1 MFNKQYIIIIIL
13 LLISSSILMSQTN
26 SQQMYGIGAI
36 IDKID
41 EGILVKNVLV
51 NGSVFQAGINNG
63 DIILE
68 INGVLTKDI
77 DLEQAVKL
85 ILGEQ
90 NTYVNIK
97 VKQRNNEIKIF
108 NLKRIL
114 IKLGI
119 QSRIDYI
126 FSSQSLAE
134 KCISASPII
143 NDETD
148 NISDHYPVIAEFK
161 LDSGTNL
168 KIITYNIYQGFIGDD
183 KRKQRFIEWIK
194 KQNVDILALQE
205 LNNYNENTLQEDAL
219 KWGHKYSAI
228 CITKDGYHIGF
239 TSNREIKNIEKIKSI
254 TQRGILKCE
263 IDNIILFALH
273 FYPEENKMKVSEIQN
288 QEANTVLV
296 EANKYNNS
304 NCIILGD
311 FNALSPYDSKY
322 YKAEGLD
329 YSTISLFINSKWIDL
344 VRRYNNNDFMLVTCP
359 TRLKKGSME

>member
-1 MFNKQYIIIIIL
+1 MFNKQYIVIIIL
-13 LLISSSILMSQTN
+13 LLISSSILMSQTE
-26 SQQMYGIGAI
+26 SQQIYGIGVI
-36 IDKID
+36 IYKID

-51 NGSVFQAGINNG
+51 NGTAFQAGINNG

-85 ILGEQ
+85 ISGEQ

-97 VKQRNNEIKIF
+97 VKQRNNEVKAF
-108 NLKRIL
+108 NLKRVL

-148 NISDHYPVIAEFK
+148 NISDHYPVAAEFK
-161 LDSGTNL
+161 LDGGTNL
-168 KIITYNIYQGFIGDD
+168 KIMTYNIYIGFDD
-183 KRKQRFIEWIK
+183 EKRKQRFIEWIK
-194 KQNVDILALQE
+194 KENVDILALNE
-205 LNNYNENTLQEDAL
+205 LNFYNEKTLKEDAL
-219 KWGHKYSAI
+219 KWGHKYSSI
-228 CITKDGYHIGF
+228 FKTEGGNHIGI
-239 TSNREIKNIEKIKSI
+239 TANREIKNIEKIKTI
-254 TQRGILKCE
+254 TQCGVLKCE
-263 IDNIILFALH
+263 IDNIVFFVLH
-273 FYPEENKMKVSEIQN
+273 FYDEKNKMMVSEIQN

-344 VRRYNNNDFMLVTCP
+344 VHRYNNNDFMLVTCP
-359 TRLKKGSME
+359 TRLKKSSME